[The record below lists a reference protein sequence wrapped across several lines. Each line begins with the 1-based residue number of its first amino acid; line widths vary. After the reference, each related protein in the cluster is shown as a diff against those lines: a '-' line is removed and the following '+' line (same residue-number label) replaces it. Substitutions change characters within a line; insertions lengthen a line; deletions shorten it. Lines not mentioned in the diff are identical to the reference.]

1 MSETNKGSASSRG
14 LSSMTE
20 GEQESRTRPLIMGIV
35 NVTPDSF
42 SDGGQHSSVDAA
54 IAHARELV
62 ADGADILDIG
72 GESTR
77 PGADAIRVADECA
90 RVVPVI
96 EGCRDLGVTISIDSR
111 KKAVMAAAVA
121 AGATL
126 VNDVSALEYD
136 PESLEFVA
144 ESGLPVCLMH
154 SLADPKV
161 MQDNPTYDDVVADVM
176 AYLRARIEACEASG
190 ITREKI
196 IVDPGIGFGKTAE
209 HNLLLIKSLSAFQA
223 LGCDILLGAS
233 RKSFVG
239 RVMHEPEASKRV
251 IGSVAVALHGAQS
264 GARILRVHDVK
275 ETRQALEM
283 WQAIDAASF

>member
-14 LSSMTE
+14 LSSMTANDA
-20 GEQESRTRPLIMGIV
+20 SRPLIMGIV

-42 SDGGQHSSVDAA
+42 SDGGQHSSIDAA
-54 IAHARELV
+54 IAHARQLV
-62 ADGADILDIG
+62 SEGADILDIG

-77 PGADAIRVADECA
+77 PGANAISVQEECA

-96 EGCRDLGVTISIDSR
+96 DGCRDLGVTISIDSR
-111 KKAVMAAAVA
+111 KADVMAAAVA

-126 VNDVSALEYD
+126 INDVSALEYD
-136 PESLEFVA
+136 PSSLNFVA

-161 MQDNPTYDDVVADVM
+161 MQDNPSYDDVVADVM
-176 AYLRARIEACEASG
+176 AYLRGRVEVCEAAG
-190 ITREKI
+190 IARGNI
-196 IVDPGIGFGKTAE
+196 IVDPGIGFGKTVD

-233 RKSFVG
+233 RKSFIG
-239 RVMHEPEASKRV
+239 RITHEPEASKRI
-251 IGSVAVALHGAQS
+251 IGSVAVALHGAQA

-275 ETRQALEM
+275 ETRQALEI
-283 WQAIDAASF
+283 WRAIDNASF

>member
-1 MSETNKGSASSRG
+1 MSETNKGSASLRG
-14 LSSMTE
+14 LSSMTD
-20 GEQESRTRPLIMGIV
+20 GDMSRPLIMGIV

-42 SDGGQHSSVDAA
+42 SDGGQHSSIDAA
-54 IAHARELV
+54 IAHARQLV
-62 ADGADILDIG
+62 SEGADILDIG

-77 PGADAIRVADECA
+77 PGANAISVQEECA

-96 EGCRDLGVTISIDSR
+96 DGCRDLGVTISIDSR
-111 KKAVMAAAVA
+111 KANVMAAAVA
-121 AGATL
+121 TGATL
-126 VNDVSALEYD
+126 INDVSALEYD
-136 PESLEFVA
+136 PDSLDFVA

-176 AYLRARIEACEASG
+176 AYLRGRVEVCETAGIARG
-190 ITREKI
+190 NI
-196 IVDPGIGFGKTAE
+196 IIDPGIGFGKTAE

-233 RKSFVG
+233 RKSFIG
-239 RVMHEPEASKRV
+239 HITHEPEASKRI
-251 IGSVAVALHGAQS
+251 IGSVAIALHGAQS

-275 ETRQALEM
+275 ETRQALEI
-283 WQAIDAASF
+283 WRAIDNASF

>member
-1 MSETNKGSASSRG
+1 MTANDAS
-14 LSSMTE
+14 
-20 GEQESRTRPLIMGIV
+20 RPLIMGIV

-42 SDGGQHSSVDAA
+42 SDGGQHSSIDAA
-54 IAHARELV
+54 IAHARQLV
-62 ADGADILDIG
+62 SEGADILDIG

-77 PGADAIRVADECA
+77 PGANAISVQEECA

-96 EGCRDLGVTISIDSR
+96 DGCRDLGVTISIDSR
-111 KKAVMAAAVA
+111 KADVMAAAVA

-126 VNDVSALEYD
+126 INDVSALEYD
-136 PESLEFVA
+136 PSSLNFVA

-161 MQDNPTYDDVVADVM
+161 MQDNPSYDDVVADVM
-176 AYLRARIEACEASG
+176 AYLRGRVEVCEAAG
-190 ITREKI
+190 IARGNI
-196 IVDPGIGFGKTAE
+196 IVDPGIGFGKTVD

-233 RKSFVG
+233 RKSFIG
-239 RVMHEPEASKRV
+239 RITHEPEASKRI
-251 IGSVAVALHGAQS
+251 IGSVAVALHGAQA

-275 ETRQALEM
+275 ETRQALEI
-283 WQAIDAASF
+283 WRAIDNASF

>member
-14 LSSMTE
+14 LSSMTANDA
-20 GEQESRTRPLIMGIV
+20 SRPLIMGIV

-42 SDGGQHSSVDAA
+42 SDGGQHSSIDAA
-54 IAHARELV
+54 IAHARQLV
-62 ADGADILDIG
+62 SEGADILDIG

-77 PGADAIRVADECA
+77 PGANAISVQEECA

-96 EGCRDLGVTISIDSR
+96 DGCRDLGVTISIDSR
-111 KKAVMAAAVA
+111 KADVMAAAVA

-126 VNDVSALEYD
+126 INDVSALEYD
-136 PESLEFVA
+136 PSSLNFVA

-161 MQDNPTYDDVVADVM
+161 MQDNPSYDDVVADVM
-176 AYLRARIEACEASG
+176 AYLRGRVEVCEAAG
-190 ITREKI
+190 IARGNI
-196 IVDPGIGFGKTAE
+196 IVDPGIGFGKTVD

-223 LGCDILLGAS
+223 LGCDILLGVS
-233 RKSFVG
+233 RKSFIG
-239 RVMHEPEASKRV
+239 RITHEPEASKRI
-251 IGSVAVALHGAQS
+251 IGSVAVALHGAQA

-275 ETRQALEM
+275 ETRQALEI
-283 WQAIDAASF
+283 WRAIDNASF